1 MTPVRRLVLLRHA
14 KAASPANTPDRERPL
29 SPRGRRAVPLVAAHL
44 ADEGIRPDLALVS
57 PAQRTRETW
66 DLVRSAFG
74 EVPVRF
80 DERIYEASTETLLA
94 LVREIEPEV
103 GAVLLVGHNPG
114 FGELAR
120 TLAGDG
126 ERDAMR
132 RLSSNFP
139 TASAAALDF
148 SLDTWQAVGPL
159 AGRLERFVTP
169 KTLALEE

>member
-1 MTPVRRLVLLRHA
+1 MTPVRRLVLIRHA

-66 DLVRSAFG
+66 DLVRPAFG
-74 EVPVRF
+74 EVPVRY
-80 DERIYEASTETLLA
+80 EESIYDATSEALLA
-94 LVREIEPEV
+94 LVREVEPEI

-114 FGELAR
+114 FSDLAR

-126 ERDAMR
+126 ELDAMR

-139 TASAAALDF
+139 TASAAVLDF
-148 SLDTWQAVGPL
+148 SLDTSRAVRPL

-169 KTLALEE
+169 KTLALKE